1 MAKKK
6 GTEPDMPNDTEP
18 KDVVRKVNV
27 EEIAD
32 GTLVLSKGLQGLI
45 SSVKSKAGLTKTLA
59 DDHARALL
67 TNTLTSFIHIDLRFE
82 TGMRSMG
89 EILFNLINKQDEAMQ
104 RKAIHAICEAQ
115 GIPPIE
121 ETGRKGFA
129 MALFAKFPDMQQQV
143 KGGKDTKGAL
153 RLSSYMA
160 AYKATLPAPR
170 QIGSGSTGR
179 GNSAG
184 GGATTEPSKKPKA
197 ASELFLRLWTNAT
210 ATDQDV
216 LTRLAGRAGI
226 EYEDWLPKD
235 APPSE

>member
-1 MAKKK
+1 MSK
-6 GTEPDMPNDTEP
+6 EEP
-18 KDVVRKVNV
+18 KKVNV

-32 GTLVLSKGLQGLI
+32 GTLVLSKGLAGLV
-45 SSVKSKAGLTKTLA
+45 SSVKSKAGLTKVLA
-59 DDHARALL
+59 DDHARVLL
-67 TNTLTSFIHIDLRFE
+67 TGTLTSFIHIDLRFE
-82 TGMRSMG
+82 TGMRAMG
-89 EILFNLINKQDEAMQ
+89 EILFNLINKQDESMQ
-104 RKAIHAICEAQ
+104 RKAIHAICDAQ

-129 MALFAKFPDMQQQV
+129 MALFAKFPEMQQQV

-160 AYKATLPAPR
+160 AYKGSLPNK
-170 QIGSGSTGR
+170 QIGAGNRGGGNAGSGSTDE
-179 GNSAG
+179 
-184 GGATTEPSKKPKA
+184 TPSKKPKA

-226 EYEDWLPKD
+226 EFEDWLPK
-235 APPSE
+235 EK